1 MNKQNIHT
9 ESNTFLAD
17 WMAGKITNKELQ
29 ELVTPEAFLTYL
41 KMQQA
46 FDLMEKPVF
55 DKDTS
60 YKNFLALLN
69 KKQTV
74 THKLIP
80 NWVYAIAASVVLF
93 LGVFQYYKADVS
105 IQTLASQTKK
115 IALNEGTSI
124 QLNAQSAIE
133 YSKYQSQRSVSLQG
147 EAYFKVTKKGAFS
160 VQISNGK
167 IEVLGTEFNVIS
179 RGDFLEVI
187 CYKGKV
193 AVSSHNKKWVLLP
206 NDACRIYKGKTETW
220 KTDTTTATWLT
231 GESSFKSTPLVFVL
245 QAIENQYAVKLISK
259 SINKNILFTGSI
271 THSSIDK
278 ALKSVC
284 LPLGLKYQIKSNAT
298 IVLDKK

>member
-1 MNKQNIHT
+1 MNKRNIHID
-9 ESNTFLAD
+9 SNTFLAD

-80 NWVYAIAASVVLF
+80 NWAYAIAASIVLF
-93 LGVFQYYKADVS
+93 LGVFHYYNANVS
-105 IQTLASQTKK
+105 IQTLSSQTQE
-115 IALNEGTSI
+115 ISLNEGTSI

-133 YSKYQSQRSVSLQG
+133 YSKYQSQRNVSLQG

-160 VQISNGK
+160 VQTSNGK

-179 RGDFLEVI
+179 RADFLEVI

-193 AVSSHNKKWVLLP
+193 AVSSPSNKWILLP
-206 NDACRIYKGKTETW
+206 NDACRIYKGKSEKW
-220 KTDTTTATWLT
+220 KTDTTSATWLH
-231 GESSFKSTPLVFVL
+231 GESSFKSTPLLFVL
-245 QAIENQYAVKLISK
+245 QAIENQYDVKLIAK
-259 SINKNILFTGSI
+259 NINKDILFTGSI

-284 LPLGLKYQIKSNAT
+284 LPLGLKYQIQSNST
-298 IVLDKK
+298 IILNK